1 MRYLTTY
8 IDDEVNFKF
17 GNTGSILKLKAIDNH
32 KVSSFTKEQ
41 ELKIRVKNETA
52 YLKTI
57 SVSGNGRE
65 VLLPTSDLASLP
77 VGQYDLEL
85 WVTTDTGQVIY
96 PDVGFLKLNINGNA
110 TQLTGDLFSSL
121 TLADIENEI
130 ERMLE
135 KVDEEIREKLDNI
148 LVDREKAPKITISS
162 EDTLVIDGIDTGFSL
177 RGERGKDGHD
187 GQNGSNGKSA
197 YEIAIDNGFGG
208 SEEDWIQSLKGK
220 DGEQGV
226 QGEPGKDGHDGLNGE
241 PGNDGLSAYEVA
253 KKNGFVGNEKEWL
266 ESLKGKDGQDASVD
280 LTGYL
285 TKENAESKYAKKNEL
300 PQVALDV
307 NQRLLTIDGR
317 EIVIPDSVDL
327 TEYAKKSKIPSI
339 IYDKDTDTLTINDTT
354 IPLPSEVDLSPYY
367 TRKQIDE
374 KFDAI
379 RSEEKLDLTPFETKE
394 NAERIY
400 ATKEEVSEIQLIRGR
415 DGENGRS
422 AYEIWKENG
431 NQGTEV
437 DFLNSLRGERGVDG
451 IPGKDGI
458 TPIIGE
464 NGNWVVENRDTGVQA
479 GCTDIKKNISSG
491 NFDDIKKSGEYDIRG
506 QLSNAPEKMNNHWST
521 LVVKNYNQRFII
533 QTLVSDT
540 DFNKWERYYSNDV
553 WGEWRWIEVSKN
565 WNHDSAEFKSLLTD
579 KSHYKPYDNCVF
591 NVVTQ
596 ADSGVIEI
604 EYWKREELVTVQHVE
619 YSQHIV
625 SWDWQLPGEDKQS
638 YIAKITNFVG
648 NKQKTNYYA
657 INVSYDVDDLPIMG
671 FISTFANDDPI
682 QRKEVLDYLTRIH
695 VNYVQYYDWMSRH
708 STPLPTINGS
718 ASPDATFVPNTW
730 SDIGNRLVRKRVI
743 EEYIDDAKKRGMRNM
758 AYMAINGSDTTEEVH
773 GLKDSMWLYND
784 DTHDKNNIYKTL
796 DANNGWGKYSL
807 YNANWMNELWQQ
819 YMYDQMLIT
828 ICNLPFQGWHIDML
842 GDPGDKYDSNG
853 NLLPSTLLENGITHF
868 INKQSG
874 LGIPLGLN
882 SVAEYGL
889 KEMTESPHLNYLY
902 TEVWNRPSY
911 NDLRELIIKLTTSR
925 DSNNKKKGVIIAGY
939 MDYEYSKSHAGSY
952 FNDCGVI
959 MTDLVVMALG
969 AAHLEMGEHMLSNEY
984 FPNSNL
990 NMSDNLK
997 KWIVKINDFSVAY
1010 KTILSQGYQCAGLVT
1025 IDGGSVDSLMVG
1037 KVNAITKRN
1046 DDDVLGISLI
1056 NMVGLKHDN
1065 WKDTNA
1071 DQTPPIAQENVRV
1084 KINLGV
1090 ENHDWYYADLDN
1102 PVPKKIEL
1110 NNAGE
1115 MSISHLK
1122 DYGFILGIKKE

>member
-41 ELKIRVKNETA
+41 DLKIRVKNETV
-52 YLKTI
+52 YLKTVT
-57 SVSGNGRE
+57 VSGNGRE

-85 WVTTDTGQVIY
+85 WVTTDKGQVIY

-130 ERMLE
+130 EHMLE
-135 KVDEEIREKLDNI
+135 KADEEIKKKIDSI
-148 LVDREKAPKITISS
+148 LVDKGRTPKITISN
-162 EDTLVIDGIDTGFSL
+162 EDTLVIDGIDTGFSM
-177 RGERGKDGHD
+177 R
-187 GQNGSNGKSA
+187 
-197 YEIAIDNGFGG
+197 
-208 SEEDWIQSLKGK
+208 
-220 DGEQGV
+220 GEQGR
-226 QGEPGKDGHDGLNGE
+226 PGKDGRDGLNGT
-241 PGNDGLSAYEVA
+241 PGNNGLSAYEVA
-253 KKNGFVGNEKEWL
+253 KENGFVGNEKEWL
-266 ESLKGKDGQDASVD
+266 KSLRGKDGQDASID
-280 LTGYL
+280 LTDYL
-285 TKENAESKYAKKNEL
+285 TKENAESNYAKKSEL
-300 PQVALDV
+300 PQVTLDAE
-307 NQRLLTIDGR
+307 QRLLTIDGK
-317 EIVIPDSVDL
+317 EVVIPDSVDL
-327 TEYAKKSKIPSI
+327 TEYVKKSKLPSI
-339 IYDKDTDTLTINDTT
+339 IYDKATNTLMINNTT
-354 IPLPSEVDLSPYY
+354 IPLPSEVDLSEYY
-367 TRKQIDE
+367 TKSEVDE
-374 KFDAI
+374 KFEAI
-379 RSEEKLDLTPFETKE
+379 RPESNIDLGDYITKDELSKYAKKTDIPAQPDLTPFETKK

-400 ATKEEVSEIQLIRGR
+400 ATKEEVSKIQLTPGR
-415 DGENGRS
+415 DGKNGRDGKS
-422 AYEIWKENG
+422 AYDIWKENG
-431 NQGTEV
+431 NNGTEV
-437 DFLNSLRGERGVDG
+437 DFLNFLRGKDGEQGARG

-464 NGNWVVENRDTGVQA
+464 NGNWVVENSDTGIQA

-491 NFDDIKKSGEYDIRG
+491 SFDDIKKSGEYDIRG
-506 QLSNAPEKMNNHWST
+506 QLSNAPEKINKHWST

-540 DFNKWERYYSNDV
+540 DLNKWERYYSNNA
-553 WGEWRWIEVSKN
+553 WSEWRWIEVSKL
-565 WNHDSAEFKSLLTD
+565 WNHDSANLKSLLTD

-591 NVVTQ
+591 NAVTQ

-604 EYWKREELVTVQHVE
+604 EYWKREELVTIQHVE

-638 YIAKITNFVG
+638 YIAKVTNFVG
-648 NKQKTNYYA
+648 NKQKTYYYA
-657 INVSYDVDDLPIMG
+657 INVSCDVDDLPIMG
-671 FISTFANDDPI
+671 FISTFSDDDPVK
-682 QRKEVLDYLTRIH
+682 RKEVLDYLTRIH

-784 DTHDKNNIYKTL
+784 NTHDKNNIHKTL

-819 YMYDQMLIT
+819 YMYDQMLVT

-842 GDPGDKYDSNG
+842 GNPGDKYDFNG
-853 NLLPSTLLENGITHF
+853 NLLPSAFLENGITYF

-874 LGIPLGLN
+874 LGIPLGIN

-902 TEVWNRPSY
+902 TEVWDRPSY
-911 NDLRELIIKLTTSR
+911 NDLRKLIIKLTTSR

-939 MDYEYSKSHAGSY
+939 MDYEYSKTHAGGY
-952 FNDCGVI
+952 FNDYGVI
-959 MTDLVVMALG
+959 MTDLVIMSLG
-969 AAHLEMGEHMLSNEY
+969 AAHLEMGEHMLSSEY

-997 KWIVKINDFSVAY
+997 EWIVKINDFSVAY
-1010 KTILSQGYQCAGLVT
+1010 KTILFQGYQCDGLAT
-1025 IDGGSVDSLMVG
+1025 IDGGSVDNLVMG
-1037 KVNAITKRN
+1037 RVNALTKRN
-1046 DDDVLGISLI
+1046 DNDVLGISLV
-1056 NMVGLKHDN
+1056 NMVGLSHDN

-1071 DQTPPIAQENVRV
+1071 DQTPPIAQENVKV

-1102 PVPKKIEL
+1102 PVPKKVEV
-1110 NNAGE
+1110 NGAGE
-1115 MSISHLK
+1115 INISHLES
-1122 DYGFILGIKKE
+1122 YGLILGIKKE